1 MTNIKN
7 FDLNL
12 LKIDKK
18 LHKNIE
24 IYYFGYITVKDSG
37 YAKIKNADPLYLVK
51 QMDTLNEKMK
61 MNI

>member
-7 FDLNL
+7 SDLNL

-37 YAKIKNADPLYLVK
+37 YAKINNADPLYLVK